1 LIFTY
6 ANVFLCQ
13 MASLFKKFAL
23 CILLVVF
30 VVSRSDASAYTY
42 LSEDSLVNFI
52 KIKDRNLQDKK
63 IVEYIKLRF
72 QQGPENT
79 IPEGRTEV
87 YQKLDKYKVD
97 DREALKFFIESTV
110 QRRLSKLPEAETAM
124 VKAIDQASKSKADFL
139 IYSFISHLAFIQTDR
154 GNPIGAIYSYGLAQ
168 KQALKLNEPLLQVY
182 LNINISDLYYKLN
195 LYSQS
200 LYYLN
205 LAFHIKEENK
215 IKDDRFYTII
225 SYNKAENFFRRR
237 NLDSLQRCHDELM
250 GPNNKSYK
258 LFTYQNRTAY
268 YISILQHKYSDAIT
282 QIKELQTNKKYVH
295 NDLERQNL
303 ADAFYLNGQPDSAS
317 AIANQLLALPYSANH
332 PEIKHQ
338 LYELLGKIARDRG
351 DYKLAAENFDL
362 ALKQSEES
370 LNNTTQVGNVSAQIK
385 IDKIENTF
393 TDTAEKYR
401 RERLILIL
409 ISITTV
415 FMFAVIA
422 LLYRSARQKR
432 HYEKLLYDT
441 KKRELAFI
449 NSHEVRKH
457 LTNILGLVELMSE
470 TKDKK
475 QEFLQVEK
483 HLYDSATR
491 LDEAIKNISEKLS
504 D

>member
-1 LIFTY
+1 MKLTY
-6 ANVFLCQ
+6 ANVFLCS
-13 MASLFKKFAL
+13 MPRSLKKFL
-23 CILLVVF
+23 SCVLLVISG
-30 VVSRSDASAYTY
+30 VSYSKADPYIY
-42 LSEDSLVNFI
+42 LPEDSLVHFL
-52 KIKDRNLQDKK
+52 KIRNRDLQDKK
-63 IVEYIKLRF
+63 LVNYIKLRF
-72 QQGPENT
+72 QQGPVNT
-79 IPEGRTEV
+79 IPQGKNEV
-87 YQKLDKYKVD
+87 YKELDKYDVGDK
-97 DREALKFFIESTV
+97 EALKYFIESII
-110 QRRLSKLPEAETAM
+110 QRRFLKLPEAESAM
-124 VKAIDQASKSKADFL
+124 VKAINQASKNKADFL
-139 IYSFISHLAFIQTDR
+139 LYSFISHLAFIQTDK

-168 KQALKLNEPLLQVY
+168 KQALKLNEPLLQVF

-195 LYSQS
+195 LYTQS

-215 IKDDRFYTII
+215 IGDDRLYTII
-225 SYNKAENFFRRR
+225 SYNKAENFFRMK
-237 NLDSLQRCHDELM
+237 NLDSLQRCHDDLM

-258 LFTYQNRTAY
+258 LFSYQYRTAY
-268 YISILQHKYSDAIT
+268 YISLLKHEYNKAIT
-282 QIKELQTNKKYVH
+282 QIKSLQSDKKYVP
-295 NDLERQNL
+295 NDVEKQNL

-317 AIANQLLALPYSANH
+317 FIANQLLALPYSDHH
-332 PEIKHQ
+332 PEIKHH
-338 LYELLGKIARDRG
+338 LYQLLGKIARDRG
-351 DYKLAAENFDL
+351 DYKLAVENFDL

-385 IDKIENTF
+385 IDKIETSF

-470 TKDKK
+470 SKDKK
-475 QEFLQVEK
+475 EEFLQVEK

-491 LDEAIKNISEKLS
+491 LDDAIKNISEKLS